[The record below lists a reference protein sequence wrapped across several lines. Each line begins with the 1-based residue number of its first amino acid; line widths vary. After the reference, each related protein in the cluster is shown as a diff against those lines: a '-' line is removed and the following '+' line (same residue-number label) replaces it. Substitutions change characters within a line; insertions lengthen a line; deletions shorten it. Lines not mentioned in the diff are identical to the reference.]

1 MSVNP
6 EIDGIVAL
14 PVREEAVEAANGHS
28 LVAIAEAPPAP
39 AAEAP
44 AAPVAEAPAGLM
56 AETPVKAKRS
66 RPAWVVPAAIAAIG
80 LIASGTLGYF
90 LYTTTG
96 QRDSLHQQL
105 VATKATL
112 ASTQSDLTDAKTQAA
127 SRKVTA
133 DYIAVYVAD
142 DGKVQ
147 TDYNNAVACNTYSEC
162 RTSAQ
167 QMLFDMQQ
175 FQTDRKSANVPVALA
190 STDSSL
196 GDALSAAI
204 AGDQEFIAGMDNNDD
219 AKIKEGFNKIVAAML
234 NVSKA
239 QAELGA
245 ELK

>member
-14 PVREEAVEAANGHS
+14 PVREEAVEAANGHN
-28 LVAIAEAPPAP
+28 LAVVAEAPPVP

-44 AAPVAEAPAGLM
+44 TAPVAPIADAPA
-56 AETPVKAKRS
+56 KAKRS
-66 RPAWVVPAAIAAIG
+66 RPAWIVPTAIAAVG
-80 LIASGTLGYF
+80 LIASGTLGYLF
-90 LYTTTG
+90 YTTTQ

-112 ASTQSDLTDAKTQAA
+112 ASTQSDLTDARSQAA

-133 DYIAVYVAD
+133 DYIAVYVTD

-162 RTSAQ
+162 RTAAQ
-167 QMLFDMQQ
+167 QLLFDMQQ
-175 FQTDRKSANVPVALA
+175 FQSDRKAANVPAALA

-196 GDALSAAI
+196 GDALSAGI
-204 AGDQEFIAGMDNNDD
+204 AADQEFIAGMDNNDD
-219 AKIKEGFNKIVAAML
+219 AKIKEGFNKVTAAML
-234 NVSKA
+234 NVGKA

-245 ELK
+245 EIK